1 MRRIQ
6 FKMAGTLVLAMAV
19 TPAAAT
25 SHGQITQEPRL
36 TNVKVQPRSAAAGL
50 EREFRGIVAALDSP
64 AWIGYAVP
72 ALGEH
77 QMCCWNSTE
86 SYRNAGGCCGWCRL
100 DGKNDASFHNSGDN
114 LSARLEGPQA
124 MLVMFRA
131 VDKSVEKIRTFS
143 EDCSIDAGGLTVYW
157 LTDVKPAES
166 VALLA
171 SFVRAG
177 GPADRET
184 EAEHAARRRADAA
197 LAAIALHADASADAT
212 LESFIAPSQSEWL
225 RGQTAFWLGSARERR
240 GYEVLK
246 RMAREDPSDRVRDK
260 VAFALSVSKVP
271 ESVDTM
277 ITMAR
282 NDESKRV
289 RGQALFWLGQKAG
302 KKAVQA
308 ITAAIEA
315 DPDTDIKKKAVFALS
330 QLPKDQGVP
339 MLIQVARTNKNPAV
353 RKQAMFWLGQSN
365 DPRALDF
372 FEEVLKKP

>member
-1 MRRIQ
+1 MKTRSRLQ
-6 FKMAGTLVLAMAV
+6 RLLLLLALCV
-19 TPAAAT
+19 TPASA
-25 SHGQITQEPRL
+25 QEPRL
-36 TNVKVQPRSAAAGL
+36 TNAKMQARSAAAGL
-50 EREFRGIVAALDSP
+50 EREFRGIVAAQESP
-64 AWIGYAVP
+64 AWIGYAAP

-77 QMCCWNSTE
+77 QMCCWNSVD
-86 SYRNAGGCCGWCRL
+86 SYRNSGGCCGGCNLEGR
-100 DGKNDASFHNSGDN
+100 NEVSYNNSDDN
-114 LSARLEGPQA
+114 RSTKLEGPQNV
-124 MLVMFRA
+124 LVLFR
-131 VDKSVEKIRTFS
+131 VSGKSVEKIRTFS
-143 EDCSIDAGGLTVYW
+143 EDCSIDAGGLTMYW
-157 LTDVKPAES
+157 LTGVKPAES

-171 SFVRAG
+171 SFVRGAG
-177 GPADRET
+177 PGAIESDDDKP
-184 EAEHAARRRADAA
+184 ARRRADSAI
-197 LAAIALHADASADAT
+197 AAIAVHADSSADAA
-212 LESFIAPSQSEWL
+212 LESFVTPSQSEWL

-240 GYEVLK
+240 GYDILK

-277 ITMAR
+277 IAMAR
-282 NDESKRV
+282 EDRSTHV

-308 ITAAIEA
+308 ISAAIED

-339 MLIQVARTNKNPAV
+339 KLIEVAKTNKNPAV

-372 FEEVLKKP
+372 FEQILKH